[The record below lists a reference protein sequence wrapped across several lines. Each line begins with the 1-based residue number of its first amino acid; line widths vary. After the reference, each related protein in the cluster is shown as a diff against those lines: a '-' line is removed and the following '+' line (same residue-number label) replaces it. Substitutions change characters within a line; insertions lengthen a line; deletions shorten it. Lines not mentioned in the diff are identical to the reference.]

1 MDRLILLLL
10 LTSCS
15 MSEVLEQP
23 KPRTK
28 ADTTEYH
35 PRQIDTLSVSD
46 VPIAFEVSVDEWE
59 DEETDINL

>member
-1 MDRLILLLL
+1 
-10 LTSCS
+10 